1 MHGEVTFPASLHLG
15 VMSNPSTLPYETRQ
29 AALERAAAAL
39 CPTGAPDD
47 VARKVLDSVMPW
59 YLHPEVQ
66 VRPRVLGLWG
76 MTGTGKTHLVRQ
88 LLTALD
94 LDDRT
99 VWLDGG
105 RLARSNFGTNAL
117 DPVYESHN
125 GRPFVVVIDEF
136 QHARSKQQMT
146 VEDRGVMR
154 SIWELIDGGKITV
167 HDGERHLEVLLDL
180 RDVLRRALERGM
192 QVKGGRIVAG
202 LELYEELCDETLGRP
217 KDAAEAP
224 WLIPKEH
231 WQWMR
236 SALERPV
243 MSLSAFMDLMQGL
256 DSGNVL
262 PFVEQLVLS
271 CSMPRVLD
279 ASQALV
285 IVLGNLDELY
295 ALGEELVPELDPDV
309 LVARHEH
316 IGLTGLQEALY
327 KLFRIEQ
334 VARLGSEQFAVPPL
348 SRGRL
353 LAVARTHGD
362 ALCGR
367 LRESTG
373 VQVRLGDSFLASVV
387 RGHAIAVLGARPL
400 LNALDRLV
408 PGLMVQA
415 EQHARHLGLPL
426 NAVDIDAVD
435 GGLRL
440 SLRGGKRPQRLCLP
454 LPPGP
459 LDAQGPVHAVHAVH
473 EAGHAVVGLAL
484 QGTIPRARAPEV
496 RERLTDC
503 VDDLQQVIQEIRTAI
518 FDLHGGH
525 GGSNRLR
532 QRLDE
537 AIAQFTAS
545 DVHTTVQFSGPLSVV
560 DPALSDHAE
569 AVVRE
574 AVSNAIRHSGA
585 TTLDVSVTAADE
597 LIIEVADDG
606 CGMPADVT
614 ESGLTNLR
622 QRAGD
627 VGGTFTVES
636 GDAGGTR
643 LRWCAPLR

>member
-1 MHGEVTFPASLHLG
+1 
-15 VMSNPSTLPYETRQ
+15 MSNPSTLPYETRQ
-29 AALERAAAAL
+29 AALKRAAAAL

-136 QHARSKQQMT
+136 QHARSRQQMT

-202 LELYEELCDETLGRP
+202 LELYEELCDDTLGRP

-484 QGTIPRARAPEV
+484 QGVTPLQVCARSNSRSVGGFVIWEKPLG
-496 RERLTDC
+496 REPLLRSMVLPQ
-503 VDDLQQVIQEIRTAI
+503 LAG
-518 FDLHGGH
+518 LLGGWVAERVVF
-525 GGSNRLR
+525 GEAGQSAGSSS
-532 QRLDE
+532 D
-537 AIAQFTAS
+537 IAQATGMALDLIRQEGMGALPLLHS
-545 DVHTTVQFSGPLSVV
+545 AKVGGNPNGVHHRQQ
-560 DPALSDHAE
+560 AC
-569 AVVRE
+569 
-574 AVSNAIRHSGA
+574 
-585 TTLDVSVTAADE
+585 DE
-597 LIIEVADDG
+597 LAEQWVQQAVEQATRTIMHERALLDALVKALQRTGSLGRAEVQALVQQHG
-606 CGMPADVT
+606 SA
-614 ESGLTNLR
+614 GLRRSLHSILR
-622 QRAGD
+622 LA
-627 VGGTFTVES
+627 S
-636 GDAGGTR
+636 
-643 LRWCAPLR
+643 